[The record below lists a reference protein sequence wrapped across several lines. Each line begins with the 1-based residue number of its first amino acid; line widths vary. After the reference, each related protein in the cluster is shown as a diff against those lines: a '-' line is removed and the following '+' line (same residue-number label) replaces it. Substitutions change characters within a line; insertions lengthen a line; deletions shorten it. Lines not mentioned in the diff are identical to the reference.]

1 MVTLEKNALVWG
13 IVGNLGG
20 GKTLTSVAVAVECL
34 RKGYAIVSNVTLD
47 IKLICKTFNIP
58 WAKKLYTHISLDD
71 ENFDPFDLPCGDP
84 RGSGG
89 KRRVIIIFDEVAEWI
104 DQYTSIKTPRIAL
117 LHSWLRLS
125 SKRSQ
130 DVFFICQ
137 RREYINKSF
146 RSLIV
151 RWLWVDDLAVY
162 KIPTLKVK
170 IPFCSSWVMVNQ
182 FDRLDNRIAKQTFLK
197 KSFYGQFYN
206 TAECLNIAG
215 SLKNSIYTIPEE
227 TYKPNFIFLF
237 LHFTTIL
244 YLIKTI
250 IKETG

>member
-1 MVTLEKNALVWG
+1 MVNLERNALVWG

-20 GKTLTSVAVAVECL
+20 GKTLTSVAVAVESL

-71 ENFDPFDLPCGDP
+71 PDFDPFALPSGDP

-89 KRRVIIIFDEVAEWI
+89 KKRVLIILDEVAEWI
-104 DQYTSIKTPRIAL
+104 DQYSSIKTPRIAR
-117 LHSWLRLS
+117 LHSWLRHS

-137 RREYINKSF
+137 RQEYINKSF
-146 RSLIV
+146 RSLIA

-162 KIPTLKVK
+162 KIPKIKLKL
-170 IPFCSSWVMVNQ
+170 PFCSSWVMVNQ
-182 FDRLDNRIAKQTFLK
+182 FDRLGNRISNHTLLK
-197 KSFYGQFYN
+197 KSFYGRFYN
-206 TAECLNIAG
+206 TAECLNQTG
-215 SLKNSIYTIPEE
+215 SSTNYIYNIPEE
-227 TYKPNFIFLF
+227 KHKPNFIFYI
-237 LHFTTIL
+237 LHFSTII

-250 IKETG
+250 ISESG